1 VKKSVLCCVAF
12 WVCSMAYAATPFSI
26 QYTKTVLRQKNFAP
40 HYDSVSQRFLLR
52 NEQAQFGRK
61 FLRGSLEVMSYNLLT
76 TALLFALPQD
86 VSNWYKKDRRA
97 VNMQYRRTF
106 THLPVYDA
114 DVWYI
119 NYLGHPY
126 TGACYYN
133 AVRSQGAKFWQ
144 AGLFSFGH
152 SLVWEYVAEGGL
164 EQPSIQDLIV
174 TPVVGSIL
182 GELIHHSTMVMSR
195 NGFKWYEKVFVCLF
209 NPMFAVNNGF
219 KYAQKI
225 PVF

>member
-1 VKKSVLCCVAF
+1 MKKYVLCCIAF
-12 WVCSMAYAATPFSI
+12 WVCSLAYAATPFSVH
-26 QYTKTVLRQKNFAP
+26 YTQTVLRQKNFAP
-40 HYDSVSQRFLLR
+40 HYDTVSQRFLLR

-61 FLRGSLEVMSYNLLT
+61 FLRGSLEVISYNLLT
-76 TALLFALPQD
+76 TALLFALPQN

-126 TGACYYN
+126 AGACYYN
-133 AVRSQGAKFWQ
+133 AIRSQGAKFWQ

-219 KYAQKI
+219 KYAQKT

>member
-1 VKKSVLCCVAF
+1 MKKIVLLFIAFSVSSFAF
-12 WVCSMAYAATPFSI
+12 AAHPFPFHHSE
-26 QYTKTVLRQKNFAP
+26 TVLRHKNFAP

-52 NEQAQFGRK
+52 NEQTRFGRK
-61 FLRGSLEVMSYNLLT
+61 FLRGSLEVMHYNLLS

-86 VSNWYKKDRRA
+86 VSNWYRKDRGA
-97 VNMQYRRTF
+97 INVQYRKTF
-106 THLPVYDA
+106 TSLPVYDA

-126 TGACYYN
+126 AGACYYN
-133 AVRSQGAKFWQ
+133 AIRSQGAKFWQ

-182 GELIHHSTMVMSR
+182 GELIHHSTVTMSR
-195 NGFKWYEKVFVCLF
+195 NGFKWYEKVFVCVF

-219 KYAQKI
+219 KYAQKN
-225 PVF
+225 PTF

>member
-1 VKKSVLCCVAF
+1 MKKLVLLFIVYCFSFSAF
-12 WVCSMAYAATPFSI
+12 AALPFSI
-26 QYTKTVLRQKNFAP
+26 HHSESVLRGKSFAP

-52 NEQAQFGRK
+52 NEQARFGRK
-61 FLRGSLEVMSYNLLT
+61 FLRGSLEVMSYNLLS

-86 VSNWYKKDRRA
+86 VSNWYKKDRGA
-97 VNMQYRRTF
+97 VNRQYRKTF
-106 THLPVYDA
+106 TRLPVYDV

-126 TGACYYN
+126 AGACYYN
-133 AVRSQGAKFWQ
+133 AIRSQGATFWQ

-174 TPVVGSIL
+174 TPVVGSIV
-182 GELIHHSTMVMSR
+182 GELIHHSTVMMSR

-219 KYAQKI
+219 KYVQKI
-225 PVF
+225 PSF